1 MPKRVMS
8 YMILN
13 NQRHINASAKEVF
26 AALNDTETLKRAIPG
41 CESLEKIAD
50 DKMKAQIRL
59 KIGPVNAAFKGIV
72 TLSDIVA
79 PHSWTISGEG
89 SGAAGIAKGTAKVRI
104 AEHKDGGVIVQY
116 EVDVQISGK
125 IAQVGSR
132 LIDSVV
138 AKKLAAQ
145 FLKFR
150 RSITTRAHRRYYQY
164 WRCRQQQKNVFK
176 IITTVVAIIALLV
189 IFYKY

>member
-13 NQRHINASAKEVF
+13 DQRHINASAKEVF

-89 SGAAGIAKGTAKVRI
+89 SGAAGIAKGAAKVRI
-104 AEHKDGGVIVQY
+104 SEHKDGGVTVQY

-132 LIDSVV
+132 LIDSV

-145 FLKFR
+145 FFDNFAAQLQPAPTAD
-150 RSITTRAHRRYYQY
+150 TTNIGDADNS
-164 WRCRQQQKNVFK
+164 KKMLFK